1 MILCIFM
8 SVGVFSL
15 TFVILQ
21 FFLFYLSL
29 TKGLSILFIFL
40 ENSFLLIFSI
50 ILLVCF
56 FYFGCDLYY
65 CLPSANCRLNLFFSS
80 LLCYSYI
87 VCDLKIFSL
96 FFFFLFFLGPHPW
109 HMKFPRLGVQSELQL
124 PAYATATA
132 MWDHSRVFDLH
143 HSSRQRWILNPL
155 SEARD
160 HTSILM
166 VPSWICFHCATTG
179 TP

>member
-87 VCDLKIFSL
+87 VCDLKIFIYFL
-96 FFFFLFFLGPHPW
+96 PFFFFFFFRATPMAYEVSQARGPI
-109 HMKFPRLGVQSELQL
+109 RT
-124 PAYATATA
+124 TAA
-132 MWDHSRVFDLH
+132 SLRHS
-143 HSSRQRWILNPL
+143 HSNVGS
-155 SEARD
+155 
-160 HTSILM
+160 
-166 VPSWICFHCATTG
+166 
-179 TP
+179 